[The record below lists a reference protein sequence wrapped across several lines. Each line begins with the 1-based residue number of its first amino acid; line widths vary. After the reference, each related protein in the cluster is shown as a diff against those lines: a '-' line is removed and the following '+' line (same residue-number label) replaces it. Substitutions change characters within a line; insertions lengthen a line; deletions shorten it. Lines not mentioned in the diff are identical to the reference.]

1 MHQKQRAT
9 WFLKLVMVVYR
20 KEATAVASTGGGPA
34 STLGLHGCHGDP
46 SRPAWIK
53 IRTICHTLACCYL
66 SHKLQSIAPGWM
78 YGMDV
83 TLCGDILEAPPRSFV
98 RQKRHFP
105 RHKHA
110 SAYPTKKCH
119 PTNKSSTWRYFWKY
133 VFNRADTSFPI
144 TIQKNDISPFPGTF
158 DNVYRESFKY
168 WDEICNKKL

>member
-1 MHQKQRAT
+1 MKRGADDGRWREANACVGGVGGT
-9 WFLKLVMVVYR
+9 WGAEGGRWWGWGVLWG
-20 KEATAVASTGGGPA
+20 VASLHLRSPRVSWGSEPA
-34 STLGLHGCHGDP
+34 CLNQNQDNLSH
-46 SRPAWIK
+46 S
-53 IRTICHTLACCYL
+53 ACCYL

-119 PTNKSSTWRYFWKY
+119 PTNKSSTLRYF
-133 VFNRADTSFPI
+133 
-144 TIQKNDISPFPGTF
+144 
-158 DNVYRESFKY
+158 
-168 WDEICNKKL
+168 

>member
-1 MHQKQRAT
+1 MKRGADDGRWREANACVPVQCWGWGELGVQREGDGGG
-9 WFLKLVMVVYR
+9 WGCCGG
-20 KEATAVASTGGGPA
+20 VASLHLGSPRVSRGSEPA
-34 STLGLHGCHGDP
+34 CLNQNQDNLSH
-46 SRPAWIK
+46 S
-53 IRTICHTLACCYL
+53 ACCYL

-119 PTNKSSTWRYFWKY
+119 PTNKSSTWRYF
-133 VFNRADTSFPI
+133 
-144 TIQKNDISPFPGTF
+144 
-158 DNVYRESFKY
+158 
-168 WDEICNKKL
+168 